1 MPIYNPSEFDYQDSR
16 WEDIFVM
23 LKDNGINV
31 KSPTRNVGIIRE
43 PTVIVRYDG
52 TVQHGTFSTDD
63 YRYELIICVPS
74 DQYSKLEPYVV
85 QVRELMKNLYPMLVD
100 ERNVSTSMYDDEI
113 RAHYVS
119 CTYQNHRKFSNY

>member
-1 MPIYNPSEFDYQDSR
+1 MPIYNPSDFDYQDSR

-31 KSPTRNVGIIRE
+31 KSPTRNVGIIKE

-52 TVQHGTFSTDD
+52 TIQHGTFSTDD
-63 YRYELIICVPS
+63 YRYELIICVPN